1 MSVEIKE
8 TLAVFSRQSFTVIW
22 LEMEASSCCRTLS
35 FSDNS
40 GFRGEEKARVDGRW
54 LEEIKKRYKPLLII
68 SASALRN
75 EKFLLANT
83 H

>member
-22 LEMEASSCCRTLS
+22 LEMEASTCCRTLF

-40 GFRGEEKARVDGRW
+40 GFRGEAKARVDGRW
-54 LEEIKKRYKPLLII
+54 LEEIKKTLQTPFDHFCVGAAERKIPIG
-68 SASALRN
+68 
-75 EKFLLANT
+75 
-83 H
+83 